1 MHQDAIFFPMMA
13 LVAWTFTVLALIPF
27 QRVRAALRKQ
37 VVADD
42 FKLGESA
49 RVPPAV
55 SIPNRNYMNLLELP
69 VLFYAACLTLFVT
82 SQVDSPAQALAW
94 AYVALRLAHS
104 LVHLSYNKVMH
115 RLTFFAASN
124 LVLGVIWVRLF
135 IALSKAAGG

>member
-1 MHQDAIFFPMMA
+1 MNQTAIFFPMMA

-27 QRVRAALRKQ
+27 QRVRATMRKQ

-49 RVPPAV
+49 RVPPEV

-69 VLFYAACLTLFVT
+69 VLFYASCLTLYVT
-82 SQVDSPAQALAW
+82 SQVDSLALSLAW
-94 AYVALRLAHS
+94 TYVALRLAHS

-115 RLTFFAASN
+115 RLSFFAASN
-124 LVLGVIWVRLF
+124 FVLGAIWIRLF
-135 IALSKAAGG
+135 IALSKPAGT